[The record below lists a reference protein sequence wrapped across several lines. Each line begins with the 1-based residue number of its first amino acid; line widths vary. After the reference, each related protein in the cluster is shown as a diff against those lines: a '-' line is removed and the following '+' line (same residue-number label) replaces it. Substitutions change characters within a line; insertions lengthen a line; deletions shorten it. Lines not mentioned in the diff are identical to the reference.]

1 MSQQSIGNATDA
13 KSLNQAVSEVLE
25 TKYRSWLN
33 DRYFEVESSV
43 EGPVVLV
50 KVTLQNADKSFVYPV
65 EGRMMFEDQ
74 DLKADEARSFLLD
87 FIDSY
92 VEEYLS
98 GGEETYLP
106 IDWATYDCEGLE
118 LQLRGQV
125 LNTKLEALA
134 DQFLNGSALTH

>member
-50 KVTLQNADKSFVYPV
+50 KVTLQNADKSFVYPI

-74 DLKADEARSFLLD
+74 DLRADEARSFLLD

-98 GGEETYLP
+98 GGEETYIS

-118 LQLRGQV
+118 LQLRGQI

-134 DQFLNGSALTH
+134 DQFINGSALTH

>member
-1 MSQQSIGNATDA
+1 MSQQSIVNATGA

-33 DRYFEVESSV
+33 DRYFEVESGV
-43 EGPVVLV
+43 EGPVVSV
-50 KVTLQNADKSFVYPV
+50 KVTLRNADKSFVYPV

-74 DLKADEARSFLLD
+74 DLKADAARSFLLD

-106 IDWATYDCEGLE
+106 IDWATYDYEGVE

-125 LNTKLEALA
+125 LNTRLEALA
-134 DQFLNGSALTH
+134 DHLMNGSAITH

>member
-1 MSQQSIGNATDA
+1 VSQQSIGNATDA

-50 KVTLQNADKSFVYPV
+50 KVTLQNADKSFVYPI

-74 DLKADEARSFLLD
+74 DLRADEARSFLLD

-98 GGEETYLP
+98 GGEETYIS

-118 LQLRGQV
+118 LQLRGQI

-134 DQFLNGSALTH
+134 DQFINGSALTH

>member
-1 MSQQSIGNATDA
+1 
-13 KSLNQAVSEVLE
+13 
-25 TKYRSWLN
+25 
-33 DRYFEVESSV
+33 
-43 EGPVVLV
+43 
-50 KVTLQNADKSFVYPV
+50 
-65 EGRMMFEDQ
+65 MMFEDQ
-74 DLKADEARSFLLD
+74 DLKADAARSFLLD

-106 IDWATYDCEGLE
+106 IDWATYDYEGLE

-134 DQFLNGSALTH
+134 DQLLNGSAITH

>member
-1 MSQQSIGNATDA
+1 MSQQSIVNATGA
-13 KSLNQAVSEVLE
+13 KALNQAVSEVLE

-74 DLKADEARSFLLD
+74 DLKADAARSFLLD

-106 IDWATYDCEGLE
+106 IDWATYDYEGLE

-134 DQFLNGSALTH
+134 DHLLNGSAVTH

>member
-1 MSQQSIGNATDA
+1 VSQQSVGHTTDA

-25 TKYRSWLN
+25 TKYRAWLN

-43 EGPVVLV
+43 EGPVVVV
-50 KVTLQNADKSFVYPV
+50 KVTLQNADKSYVYPI

-74 DLKADEARSFLLD
+74 DLKADAARSFLLD

-134 DQFLNGSALTH
+134 DHLLNDSAITH

>member
-1 MSQQSIGNATDA
+1 VSQQSIVNATGT

-74 DLKADEARSFLLD
+74 DLKADAARSFLLD

-134 DQFLNGSALTH
+134 DHLLNDSTITH